1 MEDTGKAN
9 MLRKIYESQ
18 LKNSYKKIN
27 ENVKRLPSSGG
38 KLQAAQDAADLAS
51 IGLAA
56 GALGTAATGIG
67 IPASPFLELGSSTID
82 LVNAAT
88 YGGRAIGSFTSGDY
102 STGME
107 HLGAAGLRTAA
118 AIPYAGDIVQ
128 PVTATS
134 AATRLGPKVA
144 TELGL
149 GMMAKGSKAGPTLKT
164 GESVADIATQ
174 LMKRRSAQK
183 AGTQSTELAVTEIPW
198 AKRIPR
204 SGRPSGDESPVSGTK
219 SIVRSGLEKVGRYG
233 PSTIIATEL
242 ARRAIQPENEA
253 EILDYKGIP
262 SSANVAQLPV
272 GMFDP
277 GQVSSYG
284 RSIGKG
290 SQDMDDRF
298 TTPHFYRTPVSMATL
313 FRRPVSE
320 ETISPS
326 EKESPIYSKV
336 KKYVSHYLKSQS
348 GQLLKKRLEEIGE
361 KNKLKRK
368 QDS

>member
-27 ENVKRLPSSGG
+27 ETVKRLPSSGG

-51 IGLAA
+51 LGLAA

-67 IPASPFLELGSSTID
+67 LPASPFLEIGSSGID
-82 LVNAAT
+82 LANAAT
-88 YGGRAIGSFTSGDY
+88 YGGRAVGSFASGDY
-102 STGME
+102 GTGMQ
-107 HLGAAGLRTAA
+107 HLGSAGLRAAA
-118 AIPYAGDIVQ
+118 AIPYVGDVAQ
-128 PVTATS
+128 PVAATS
-134 AATRLGPKVA
+134 AATRLGPKA
-144 TELGL
+144 AELGL
-149 GMMAKGSKAGPTLKT
+149 GMMAKGSKAGPTLRT
-164 GESVADIATQ
+164 GESVADIAAQ

-183 AGTQSTELAVTEIPW
+183 AGTQSTELAVKEVPW

-204 SGRPSGDESPVSGTK
+204 SGEPIGTQSPVSGTK
-219 SIVRSGLEKVGRYG
+219 SIVRSGLEKAGRYG
-233 PSTIIATEL
+233 PPAVVAAEL

-253 EILDYKGIP
+253 EIPEYKGIP

-272 GMFDP
+272 GKFDP

-284 RSIGKG
+284 KSIGKG
-290 SQDMDDRF
+290 SQDIDDRF

-313 FRRPVSE
+313 FRRPVTE
-320 ETISPS
+320 ENVSSS
-326 EKESPIYSKV
+326 EKESPLYSKV

-361 KNKLKRK
+361 KNKLKTK
-368 QDS
+368 KDS